1 MKRWLRGALK
11 TSAEAIA
18 ALGGAVVPLG
28 VFAVLVVGVHAGT
41 DRVDDYVF
49 SFLNAVDILVDS
61 AAAVVVET
69 LLGWRRGSAE
79 QIARLTF
86 AIQDFVDL
94 DAKHRLSRF
103 LALAI
108 EIVSDIAL
116 AVPLFVHRAR
126 AYSLSTVWYQLMT
139 DPTVLRVAG
148 PLAVFFAGAAGTLLV
163 AQEVQVG
170 VHGWLVQ
177 YARYAPSAEAAARTV
192 AILAA
197 LLVAWRL
204 GVIAVRRSVSLAE
217 ERAQRDHR
225 MMSRTSKRRSRG
237 LFIAVVVLPVSVLGL
252 FEAVPRWSVVKALF
266 GG

>member
-1 MKRWLRGALK
+1 M
-11 TSAEAIA
+11 
-18 ALGGAVVPLG
+18 LGGAIVPVG
-28 VFAVLVVGVHAGT
+28 VFALLVVGVHAGT

-69 LLGWRRGSAE
+69 VLGWRRSSAE
-79 QIARLTF
+79 RVARVTF

-94 DAKHRLSRF
+94 DLKHSLSRI

-126 AYSLSTVWYQLMT
+126 AYSWSTLWYQLTT

-177 YARYAPSAEAAARTV
+177 YARLAPSADATARTAAV
-192 AILAA
+192 LAA

-204 GVIAVRRSVSLAE
+204 GVIALRRAVSLAE
-217 ERAQRDHR
+217 GRAQRDHR
-225 MMSRTSKRRSRG
+225 MMSRPSKRRSRG
-237 LFIAVVVLPVSVLGL
+237 LFVAVVVLPVTVLGL
-252 FEAVPRWSVVKALF
+252 FEAAPPWSAVTALWE
-266 GG
+266 G